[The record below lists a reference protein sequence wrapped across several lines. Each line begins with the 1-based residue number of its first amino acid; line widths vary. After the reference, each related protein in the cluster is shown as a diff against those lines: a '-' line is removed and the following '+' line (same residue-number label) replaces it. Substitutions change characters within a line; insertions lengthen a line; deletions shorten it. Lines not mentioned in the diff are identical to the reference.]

1 MQRTRIDQIQKRIE
15 RIKAE
20 LVAIDDMRPGSLTE
34 QFKDPDAQR
43 GAYYQLNYWQG
54 GRTRTDYVS
63 RDFVRDVRRQL
74 ANYKRFKAL
83 TAEWTD
89 LSIEQSRLK
98 MKSASKTRKRC
109 GILCAWA
116 RAWARARARAGASS
130 TDCHPLRKLSTTL
143 RLSTMSSS
151 MRTRPR

>member
-15 RIKAE
+15 WIKAE
-20 LVAIDDMRPGSLTE
+20 LVAIDEMRPGSLTK

-43 GAYYQLNYWQG
+43 GAYYQLDYWQG

-63 RDFVRDVRRQL
+63 RDLVRDVRRQL

-89 LSIEQSRLK
+89 LSIEQSRFK
-98 MKSASKTRKRC
+98 MKAASKT
-109 GILCAWA
+109 
-116 RAWARARARAGASS
+116 
-130 TDCHPLRKLSTTL
+130 
-143 RLSTMSSS
+143 
-151 MRTRPR
+151 

>member
-1 MQRTRIDQIQKRIE
+1 MICRVIIVSIATTRYDCNMQRTRIDQIQKRIE
-15 RIKAE
+15 WIKAE
-20 LVAIDDMRPGSLTE
+20 LVAIDEMRPGSLTK

-89 LSIEQSRLK
+89 LSIEQSRFK
-98 MKSASKTRKRC
+98 MKAASKT
-109 GILCAWA
+109 
-116 RAWARARARAGASS
+116 
-130 TDCHPLRKLSTTL
+130 
-143 RLSTMSSS
+143 
-151 MRTRPR
+151 

>member
-1 MQRTRIDQIQKRIE
+1 MNCRVIVVSIATTSYYYNMKMTRIEQIQKRIE

-20 LVAIDDMRPGSLTE
+20 LVAIDDMRPGSLSE

-98 MKSASKTRKRC
+98 MKPASKT
-109 GILCAWA
+109 
-116 RAWARARARAGASS
+116 
-130 TDCHPLRKLSTTL
+130 
-143 RLSTMSSS
+143 
-151 MRTRPR
+151 